1 MYSLM
6 ILVTVILTGTFGFY
20 LLEDS
25 VHSLFEAFYFTLSTV
40 TTVGYGDFV
49 PTNDVSRA
57 LASLVM
63 LAGIGATLSVLQSF
77 FDMAVSQSLREEL
90 GLPEKRT
97 KLKDHYIIC
106 GFGLVGKQVMQ
117 QLKAKGEKFV
127 VIERSRSKVEDM
139 VEMDIPVI
147 EGEAQ
152 HEDVLERANIAE
164 AKGLL
169 AVMPESTNIIVAITA
184 KMLNP
189 NIHVVAEIEDLRD
202 GPKLKRAG
210 ADEVVHVHEMGAKV
224 MVSKARK
231 VILDPVCGEEVDPET
246 AQFIQEY
253 EGEKFYFCSQ
263 ECMDTFKRS
272 PRRYMEMRRMMEMGG
287 GRP

>member
-1 MYSLM
+1 MYSVA
-6 ILVTVILTGTFGFY
+6 ILVSVILSGTLGFY
-20 LLEDS
+20 FVEDS
-25 VHSLFEAFYFTLSTV
+25 VDSLFEGFYFTLATV
-40 TTVGYGDFV
+40 TTVGYGDIF
-49 PTNDVSRA
+49 PTNDVSRV
-57 LASLVM
+57 LASFVM
-63 LAGIGATLSVLQSF
+63 LAGIGAALSLLQSV

-97 KLKDHYIIC
+97 KLKGHYIIC
-106 GFGLVGKQVMQ
+106 GFGLVGKQIMQ

-139 VEMDIPVI
+139 VDMDIPVI

-152 HEDVLERANIAE
+152 HEEVLERANIAE

-231 VILDPVCGEEVDPET
+231 VIIDPVCGEEVDPET

-253 EGEKFYFCSQ
+253 EGEQFYFCTE
-263 ECMDTFKRS
+263 ECMEAFKRS
-272 PRRYMEMRRMMEMGG
+272 PHRYTELRRMMEMC
-287 GRP
+287 GRS